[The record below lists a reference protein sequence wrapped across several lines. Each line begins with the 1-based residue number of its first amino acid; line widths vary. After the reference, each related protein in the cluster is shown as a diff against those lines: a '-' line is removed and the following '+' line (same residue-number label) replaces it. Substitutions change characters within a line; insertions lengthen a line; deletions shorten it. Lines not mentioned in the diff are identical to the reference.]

1 MTELLDLSLEDRAF
15 QTWSMGFL
23 SLDTNALAEY
33 EAYRNIKTR
42 QDLEAIAC
50 RDDKIFGLVRG
61 LYVANA
67 GRGF

>member
-1 MTELLDLSLEDRAF
+1 MTELLDLSLEDRAL

-23 SLDTNALAEY
+23 SLDTNARAEY
-33 EAYRNIKTR
+33 EAYRNIQTR
-42 QDLEAIAC
+42 QDLEVIAC
-50 RDDKIFGLVRG
+50 RDDKIFGLVRS

>member
-1 MTELLDLSLEDRAF
+1 MTELLDLSLEDRAL

-23 SLDTNALAEY
+23 SLHTNALTEY
-33 EAYRNIKTR
+33 EAYRNIQTR
-42 QDLEAIAC
+42 QDLEVIAC
-50 RDDKIFGLVRG
+50 RDDKIFGLVRS